1 MDYEALRRELTR
13 DEGRKKRPYRCTAG
27 KLTIGVGWNLEDQ
40 DLPERIIDDLLDVAI
55 ARAESEALVCFPNL
69 HELSERRQRVLVNM
83 ALNLGPRLRKFL
95 QLRKAIAQEDY
106 VKAVAEME
114 DSKWALPV
122 DQGGVGPRA
131 ERLMRMMERG

>member
-55 ARAESEALVCFPNL
+55 ARAESEALVCFPSL
-69 HELSERRQRVLVNM
+69 HDLTEARQRVLVNL
-83 ALNLGPRLRKFL
+83 AFNLGSRLRKFVD
-95 QLRKAIAQEDY
+95 LREAVAQEDY
-106 VKAVAEME
+106 RKAAAEMR
-114 DSKWALPV
+114 DSTWYR
-122 DQGGVGPRA
+122 QVGQRA
-131 ERLMRMMERG
+131 ERLAVMMERG